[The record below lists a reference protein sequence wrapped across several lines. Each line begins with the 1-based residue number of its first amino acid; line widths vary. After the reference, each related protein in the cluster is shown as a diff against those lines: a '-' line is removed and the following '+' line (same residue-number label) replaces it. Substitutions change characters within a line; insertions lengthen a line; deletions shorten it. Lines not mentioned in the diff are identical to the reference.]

1 MEDSKRRL
9 IAAIGHI
16 SIEDTPFQITAGGM
30 VLPLTV
36 HFAFNL
42 VAALAALLLGYPLV
56 ALTGLVGCGA
66 TDAVFQWQI
75 ARWLR
80 EPGTH
85 AARAFSKLAVACALR
100 NIVILIPATVMAFSG
115 AGPEMAYLGAISA
128 IGSLLS
134 FVHGALSPKI
144 FWAYATPSLLAT
156 SFVALVDYPFDR
168 ALGVLLGYF
177 ILNVLLVITSS
188 GATRAIM
195 AWQTAFGASRDLI
208 ADLKLARD
216 HAVEQRTAADE
227 AREEA
232 KRATSAKSNF
242 FANMSHELR
251 TPLNA
256 IIGFSELLGSDTFS
270 TKRAEYSALIHQSG
284 RHLLMLVNDILDLSK
299 MEVGETPL
307 NETEL
312 DFRELVENCITL
324 LQGKAQEGGISLVT
338 RLAGEFRL
346 WADERALRQ
355 IFLNLLSNAIKF
367 TPPDG
372 TVTIFADIQNGGTFA
387 FGVRDTGVGIAE
399 DDRERVFESFG
410 QGRHDALTLEQGTGL
425 GLAIVK
431 GIAGAHGGHVRLDS
445 IVGEGT
451 CVTVVLPMARVRLAK
466 AA

>member
-1 MEDSKRRL
+1 
-9 IAAIGHI
+9 
-16 SIEDTPFQITAGGM
+16 
-30 VLPLTV
+30 
-36 HFAFNL
+36 
-42 VAALAALLLGYPLV
+42 
-56 ALTGLVGCGA
+56 
-66 TDAVFQWQI
+66 
-75 ARWLR
+75 
-80 EPGTH
+80 
-85 AARAFSKLAVACALR
+85 
-100 NIVILIPATVMAFSG
+100 
-115 AGPEMAYLGAISA
+115 MAYLGAISA